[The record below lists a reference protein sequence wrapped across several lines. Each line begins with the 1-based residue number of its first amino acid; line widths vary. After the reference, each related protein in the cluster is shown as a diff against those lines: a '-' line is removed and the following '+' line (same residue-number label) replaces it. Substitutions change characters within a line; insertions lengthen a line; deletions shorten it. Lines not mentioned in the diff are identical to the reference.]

1 MSGHEKTREGCS
13 GPGQVDKRVTKK
25 TQIQTNNDCIYNNYI
40 QCYNPN
46 SPTRSTHITLPE
58 HSSTNAHFLGCSAG
72 RQAFRKSWP
81 PTLHHVC
88 NRPVLMRYRFSSRN
102 MGTSDRK
109 IGRWNQQVLVSPTG
123 YFHWPSGRGR
133 YFFHESFDHRG
144 LRGAI
149 PYTRCQCGAWDNV
162 NESLLQG

>member
-1 MSGHEKTREGCS
+1 MASRQTVTR
-13 GPGQVDKRVTKK
+13 K

-40 QCYNPN
+40 QCYSPN

-58 HSSTNAHFLGCSAG
+58 HSSTNAHFLGCSTG
-72 RQAFRKSWP
+72 HQAFRKSWP

-88 NRPVLMRYRFSSRN
+88 NRPVLMRYRFSSRS

-123 YFHWPSGRGR
+123 YFHWPSGRDR
-133 YFFHESFDHRG
+133 YFS
-144 LRGAI
+144 I
-149 PYTRCQCGAWDNV
+149 
-162 NESLLQG
+162 SLLITVDWGVLSHTPVASATHGINYRIM